1 MNKCEMIEDKEQI
14 ARIIAFELCPYKYH
28 KERWGENAKC
38 YSDNNY
44 ADCAKIKEVVDKLYN
59 ANYRK
64 VGDDEIVIKTDIEC
78 VDNTTPANVIEFFV
92 KHNAE
97 VRQETAREILLQ
109 IKHDFVEH
117 PALTIFEIIDR
128 IADKYD
134 VNLEECHE

>member
-1 MNKCEMIEDKEQI
+1 MNKDEMINDMR
-14 ARIIAFELCPYKYH
+14 AIIRRERSDCMSNLC
-28 KERWGENAKC
+28 ENC
-38 YSDNNY
+38 EYY
-44 ADCAKIKEVVDKLYN
+44 AMNFCGSTKTATALYN

-109 IKHDFVEH
+109 IEHDSVEY
-117 PALTIFEIIDR
+117 PVLTIFEIIDR

-134 VNLEECHE
+134 VNLEDCHAQR